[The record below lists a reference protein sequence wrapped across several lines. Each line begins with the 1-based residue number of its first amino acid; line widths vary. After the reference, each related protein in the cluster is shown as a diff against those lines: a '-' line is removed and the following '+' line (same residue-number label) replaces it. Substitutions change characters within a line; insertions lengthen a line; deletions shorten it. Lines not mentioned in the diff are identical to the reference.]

1 VAVAGHAVW
10 AVVEV
15 VVEVVLE
22 GEAAEDAERRIACTR
37 GRPDGLPLF
46 QVPAPVQLSP
56 MPTFDTLVSR
66 FRSADRNTRLETL
79 LDYSRK
85 LPPLPPEYEALKAQ
99 GKNLVPECQTP
110 VYLWI
115 GIENGKVRLHADV
128 PRESPTVRGFV
139 ALLIKALDGL
149 SPAEVAAVPGD
160 LLDQLQLTETLGMM
174 RTQGL
179 TSIVARIKRSVA
191 DPALQDAIPGT

>member
-1 VAVAGHAVW
+1 
-10 AVVEV
+10 
-15 VVEVVLE
+15 
-22 GEAAEDAERRIACTR
+22 
-37 GRPDGLPLF
+37 
-46 QVPAPVQLSP
+46 
-56 MPTFDTLVSR
+56 MPSLDTVINR
-66 FRSADRNTRLETL
+66 FRNADRNTRLETL

-85 LPPLPPEYEALKAQ
+85 LPPLPPEYEALKAE

-115 GIENGKVRLHADV
+115 GVSAGKVSLHADV

-139 ALLIKALDGL
+139 ALLLKTLDGL

-160 LLDQLQLTETLGMM
+160 LLDQMQLTETLGMM

-179 TSIVARIKRSVA
+179 TSILGRIKRSVA
-191 DPALQDAIPGT
+191 NPALQDASPGT

>member
-1 VAVAGHAVW
+1 MPP
-10 AVVEV
+10 
-15 VVEVVLE
+15 L
-22 GEAAEDAERRIACTR
+22 DTIIA
-37 GRPDGLPLF
+37 
-46 QVPAPVQLSP
+46 
-56 MPTFDTLVSR
+56 R
-66 FRSADRNTRLETL
+66 FRAADRNTRLETL

-115 GIENGKVRLHADV
+115 GIVDGKVQLHADV

-139 ALLIKALDGL
+139 ALLLKTLNG
-149 SPAEVAAVPGD
+149 STPSEVAQVPGD
-160 LLDQLQLTETLGMM
+160 LLDQLQLTETLGMT

-179 TSIVARIKRSVA
+179 TSILGRIKRSVA
-191 DPALQDAIPGT
+191 DPALQDASRST